1 MNSNVH
7 TCTVMLS
14 FASTNTYIHVSHKFS
29 KLTIS
34 SSITTVT
41 ITIIP
46 EIEGFSSTSLHFQ
59 LTRASTELNRMLTL
73 GQIVLHCEQ
82 SFWYTGP
89 SSGSTG
95 SYNLQADNLIN
106 QKGKR
111 SETTRTT
118 CDYHCQCTPTCSQTQ
133 TAKLCS
139 RLTCQTC

>member
-1 MNSNVH
+1 MDSNVH

-14 FASTNTYIHVSHKFS
+14 FARTNTHIHVSHKFS

-95 SYNLQADNLIN
+95 SYSLQADNLIN
-106 QKGKR
+106 QKGNKGRNYKNYTVTTTVNALQLVVKHKR
-111 SETTRTT
+111 QS
-118 CDYHCQCTPTCSQTQ
+118 CVAD
-133 TAKLCS
+133 
-139 RLTCQTC
+139 